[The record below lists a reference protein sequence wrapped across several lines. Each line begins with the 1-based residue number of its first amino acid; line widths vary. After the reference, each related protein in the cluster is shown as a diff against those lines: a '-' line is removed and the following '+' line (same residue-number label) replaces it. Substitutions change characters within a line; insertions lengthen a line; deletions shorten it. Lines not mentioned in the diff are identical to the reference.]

1 MENIDEYVDLV
12 TDFCLNIGIRRQ
24 LDAFRGLYTFVVT
37 CSVCTRIYTLEWYT
51 FMWEVTCNDLFICTH
66 SLSAVIS
73 LLCQPFIILFHF
85 DTDGFNGVFPMEKL
99 HTFSPNELVTLLCGD
114 QYPNWTREDI
124 LNYTEPKQGYTKE
137 R

>member
-24 LDAFRGLYTFVVT
+24 LDAFRGLYTFVCYLFCMYT
-37 CSVCTRIYTLEWYT
+37 YIYTRMVCFYV
-51 FMWEVTCNDLFICTH
+51 EVTCNDLFLCTH